1 MLAKISGG
9 NGVVQIGSDST
20 LIPLGGRRVMLV
32 PPPPQ
37 TEDVGLVVVTDAPIG
52 DEPGKNRKIWSN
64 IGLILIFLV
73 FGGLQSKL

>member
-32 PPPPQ
+32 PPPQ

-52 DEPGKNRKIWSN
+52 DEPGKKREIWSN

-73 FGGLQSKL
+73 FGELRSKL

>member
-1 MLAKISGG
+1 MLANISGG

-32 PPPPQ
+32 PPLQ

>member
-9 NGVVQIGSDST
+9 NGVVQIASDST

-32 PPPPQ
+32 PPPQ

-52 DEPGKNRKIWSN
+52 DEPAKNRKIWSN

>member
-32 PPPPQ
+32 PPPQ

-52 DEPGKNRKIWSN
+52 DEPGKNREIWSN

>member
-32 PPPPQ
+32 PPPQ
-37 TEDVGLVVVTDAPIG
+37 TEDVGLVDVTDAPIG

-64 IGLILIFLV
+64 IGWILIFLV